1 MKNSEDE
8 YLSPAELIENQML
21 WKSRD
26 QNSPHVA
33 EFCMTEGANSASL
46 RIVENAQQG

>member
-1 MKNSEDE
+1 VKNSEDE

-33 EFCMTEGANSASL
+33 EFCMLEGAN
-46 RIVENAQQG
+46 